1 MSQSG
6 EPRCQLPWAGHAWTR
21 TLGQRVLT
29 VLVLLAPL
37 VAQAD
42 PPNALCAPL
51 QTFVDS
57 VPPAESRAFTFHTI
71 WGRNFKDAA
80 EPALS
85 GKRCAYHGH
94 DAAKAV
100 CVHLMQHGATEF
112 AGRNVARVLECLA
125 PGTTFAKNLD
135 LRQGE
140 FSLTAGAAGRDR
152 RVRVTFGEDAQLGG
166 MALEVVV
173 RGD

>member
-1 MSQSG
+1 MPVTLASTMKTLA
-6 EPRCQLPWAGHAWTR
+6 LPT
-21 TLGQRVLT
+21 
-29 VLVLLAPL
+29 LVLLAPL

-42 PPNALCAPL
+42 PPDALCAPL
-51 QTFVDS
+51 QAFVDS

-125 PGTTFAKNLD
+125 PGTAFARNLD
-135 LRQGE
+135 LRQGT
-140 FSLTAGAAGRDR
+140 FSLTVGAPERDR
-152 RVRVTFGEDAQLGG
+152 RVRITFGEDAPLGG
-166 MALEVVV
+166 MALQVMVS
-173 RGD
+173 GD